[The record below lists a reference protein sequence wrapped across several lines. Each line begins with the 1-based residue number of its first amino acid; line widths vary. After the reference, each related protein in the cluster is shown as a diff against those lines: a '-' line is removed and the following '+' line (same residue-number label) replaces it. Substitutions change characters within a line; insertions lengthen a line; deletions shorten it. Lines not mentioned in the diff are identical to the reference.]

1 MMGETGPMGLHSK
14 GRKTDMKTA
23 AKRERK
29 TLRIVE
35 LALLLGAAAFLMTG
49 VWALNTQRD
58 LADKVVRLHVLANS
72 DTEEDQAL
80 KLLVRDA
87 VLERATEILEQSADR
102 AEAEIRLRESLP
114 ELEAIAEETVRA
126 NGYDYAVTA
135 ELEDTAFP
143 TKEYDGFSLPA
154 GEYLALRILI
164 GEGVGQNWWC
174 VVFPPLCTAASAG
187 VPETALAA
195 GLTEDQVSLMTEEDG
210 GYQLKFKAV
219 ELWERLKAALDEVFA
234 EPCPNVIDCVE
245 SKVFGIG
252 LESMTVG
259 SNEFYTAYAATHPG
273 VYNLLDAGHY
283 HPTEFI
289 SDKIPAMLCF
299 FDKVPLHV
307 TRPVRWDSDH
317 VVLFDDETRE
327 IMKEVV
333 RNDALDRVLIGLDFF
348 DASINRVAAWVVGTR
363 SAQKALLFALLQP
376 DEKLRQLQD
385 GANFTEKMVL
395 MEEAKTLPFGDVW
408 AEYCR
413 RQGVPAD
420 GDWYAAVTQYEKEVL
435 SRRG

>member
-58 LADKVVRLHVLANS
+58 L
-72 DTEEDQAL
+72 EDQAL

-87 VLERATEILEQSADR
+87 VLERAPEILEQSADR

-164 GEGVGQNWWC
+164 GEGAGQNWWC
-174 VVFPPLCTAASAG
+174 VVFPPLCTAASAD

-219 ELWERLKAALDEVFA
+219 ELWERLKAALE
-234 EPCPNVIDCVE
+234 
-245 SKVFGIG
+245 
-252 LESMTVG
+252 
-259 SNEFYTAYAATHPG
+259 
-273 VYNLLDAGHY
+273 
-283 HPTEFI
+283 
-289 SDKIPAMLCF
+289 
-299 FDKVPLHV
+299 
-307 TRPVRWDSDH
+307 
-317 VVLFDDETRE
+317 
-327 IMKEVV
+327 
-333 RNDALDRVLIGLDFF
+333 
-348 DASINRVAAWVVGTR
+348 
-363 SAQKALLFALLQP
+363 
-376 DEKLRQLQD
+376 
-385 GANFTEKMVL
+385 
-395 MEEAKTLPFGDVW
+395 
-408 AEYCR
+408 
-413 RQGVPAD
+413 
-420 GDWYAAVTQYEKEVL
+420 
-435 SRRG
+435 